1 MKKCWKKVE
10 HKDRHKISSQHNL
23 YQDSVH
29 PERWISL
36 LLYIFFLPSSSLP
49 FVLERW
55 VGISS
60 ITRAWTLF
68 FSLMGEIVKPPPE
81 NKHKYK
87 LELWNQMNFFQFDTQ
102 QIRVLCVLFWPLSA
116 MRNISRVE
124 TRIFF
129 FSWLSSKA
137 LFIQTTP
144 SKATFR
150 TTTKNVWNW
159 AKTGSNEK
167 PFLFPWHHTHR
178 EDLIEFQYPPSEGI
192 KTDRSLFSQPE
203 GALAWSMNHIHAT
216 HPTH

>member
-1 MKKCWKKVE
+1 MNQP
-10 HKDRHKISSQHNL
+10 SS
-23 YQDSVH
+23 
-29 PERWISL
+29 
-36 LLYIFFLPSSSLP
+36 LYIF
-49 FVLERW
+49 
-55 VGISS
+55 SS
-60 ITRAWTLF
+60 IFFASLCSRALSGHLIDYTCMNSVFQFDGWDSEATTW
-68 FSLMGEIVKPPPE
+68 EQAQVQIRIVEPYE
-81 NKHKYK
+81 
-87 LELWNQMNFFQFDTQ
+87 FFQFDTQ
-102 QIRVLCVLFWPLSA
+102 QIRVLCVLFWPLSV

-203 GALAWSMNHIHAT
+203 GALVWSMNHIHAT
-216 HPTH
+216 HPTY